1 MSNPIGLCCIV
12 ALTLCVGSFVWAMGR
27 FFRTDGRLP
36 RGVRLIQAAGA
47 AAFAANVIG
56 LAIPGSVRFYPGLI
70 ALALYVASFG
80 IFWWSISVH
89 RKQPPTHAFTK
100 DIPENLVQNG
110 PYRVIR
116 HPFYTSYLI
125 AWAAGPVATTEPLL
139 LVPLFVMLGIYWRA
153 AKSEESKFA
162 ASALSARYA
171 AYRARTG
178 MFLPW
183 L

>member
-27 FFRTDGRLP
+27 FFRTEGHLP
-36 RGVRLIQAAGA
+36 GGVRLIQAAGA
-47 AAFAANVIG
+47 AAFAANVIE
-56 LAIPGSVRFYPGLI
+56 LALPGAVKFIPGLI
-70 ALALYVASFG
+70 ALALYATSFWL
-80 IFWWSISVH
+80 FWWSI
-89 RKQPPTHAFTK
+89 RAYRAQPPTHAFTK
-100 DIPENLVQNG
+100 DTPVHLVQTG

-125 AWAAGPVATTEPLL
+125 AWAAGPVATMEPLL
-139 LVPLFVMLGIYWRA
+139 LVPFFVMLGIYRRA
-153 AKSEESKFA
+153 AKLEESKFA